1 MSSRLEGKVALITG
15 AARGT
20 GEQTARLF
28 VEEGAKVV
36 IADVLTEEGRAVAQD
51 LGDSAAFVG
60 LDVTD
65 EASWSAAIDETTVRF
80 GPPTVLVNNA
90 GLLHIR
96 ALVETDA
103 ADVERLWRVNA
114 LGPFLG
120 TKAVAKVMHAAG
132 GGSIVNVSS
141 VDGLSVKNGLAAYA
155 PTKWALRGLTRVSAI
170 ELGQMGIRVN
180 VVCPE
185 AGGPGM
191 RREFTPESIDPMD
204 TLAFTHGVIPHNRT
218 RPGIEIIRDIAR
230 MILFLASDE
239 SLSCTGADYPVDAG
253 WTAGRRLKYQPGYSV
268 DEPAT

>member
-1 MSSRLEGKVALITG
+1 MSSRLEGKVAIITG
-15 AARGT
+15 ASRGT

-36 IADVLTEEGRAVAQD
+36 IADVLEEEGRSVASD
-51 LGDSAAFVG
+51 LGSVAHFVR
-60 LDVTD
+60 LDVTSEESWGETI
-65 EASWSAAIDETTVRF
+65 EATQAQF
-80 GPPTVLVNNA
+80 GAPSVLVNNA
-90 GLLHIR
+90 GLLHMR

-120 TKAVAKVMHAAG
+120 TKAVANVMKAGG
-132 GGSIVNVSS
+132 GGSIVNVAS
-141 VDGLSVKNGLAAYA
+141 VDGLTVKNGLAAYA
-155 PTKWALRGLTRVSAI
+155 PTKWALRGLTRVAAI

-191 RREFTPESIDPMD
+191 RREFVPENIDPMD
-204 TLAFTHGVIPHNRT
+204 TIAFTHGVIPHNRE

-253 WTAGRRLKYQPGYSV
+253 WTAGRRLKYQPGYSA
-268 DEPAT
+268 D

>member
-1 MSSRLEGKVALITG
+1 MSARLEGKVALITG

-28 VEEGAKVV
+28 VEEGARVV
-36 IADVLTEEGRAVAQD
+36 IADVLEEEGRSVAQD
-51 LGDSAAFVG
+51 IGDAAAFTR

-65 EASWSAAIDETTVRF
+65 EASWANAIRETTDCF

-90 GLLHIR
+90 GLLHMR
-96 ALVETDA
+96 ALVETEA
-103 ADVERLWRVNA
+103 ADVERLWRVNT

-120 TKAVAKVMHAAG
+120 TKSVAPAMRAAG
-132 GGSIVNVSS
+132 GGSIVNVAS
-141 VDGLSVKNGLAAYA
+141 VDGLTVKNGLAAYA
-155 PTKWALRGLTRVSAI
+155 PTKWALRGLTRVAAI

-185 AGGPGM
+185 AGGPAM

-204 TLAFTHGVIPHNRT
+204 TLAFTHGVIPHNQK

-253 WTAGRRLKYQPGYSV
+253 WTAGRRLKYQPGYSA
-268 DEPAT
+268 D

>member
-1 MSSRLEGKVALITG
+1 MSSRLEGKIAIITG

-28 VEEGAKVV
+28 VDEGARVV
-36 IADVLTEEGRAVAQD
+36 IADVLEAEGRAVAED
-51 LGDSAAFVG
+51 LGDHAAFVR
-60 LDVTD
+60 LDVTS
-65 EASWSAAIDETTVRF
+65 EQSWLGVVEETKQRF
-80 GPPTVLVNNA
+80 GGPTVLVNNA
-90 GLLHIR
+90 GLLHMK
-96 ALVETDA
+96 ALVETEL

-120 TKAVAKVMHAAG
+120 TKAVAKAMQAAG
-132 GGSIVNVSS
+132 GGSIVNVAS
-141 VDGLSVKNGLAAYA
+141 VDGLTVKNGLAAYA
-155 PTKWALRGLTRVSAI
+155 PTKWALRGLTRVAAL

-185 AGGPGM
+185 AGGPAM
-191 RREFTPESIDPMD
+191 RREFTPENIDPMD
-204 TLAFTHGVIPHNRT
+204 TLAFTHGVIPHNRK

-268 DEPAT
+268 D